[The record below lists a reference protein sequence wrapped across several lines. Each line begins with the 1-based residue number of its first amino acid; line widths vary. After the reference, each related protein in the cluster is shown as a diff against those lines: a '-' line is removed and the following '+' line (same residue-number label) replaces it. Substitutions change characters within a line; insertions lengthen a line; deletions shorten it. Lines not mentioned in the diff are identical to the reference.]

1 MTRKRYV
8 KLLMACGMGR
18 NLSKRAAS
26 FANVNSGSYLR
37 DMYSWLRI
45 FENSARTGKANN
57 FCSRMRKATR
67 ILRQALKEGE
77 EQC

>member
-18 NLSKRAAS
+18 DLSERAAS
-26 FANVNSGSYLR
+26 FASVNSGSYLR

-67 ILRQALKEGE
+67 ILRQALKEAE
-77 EQC
+77 EQR

>member
-1 MTRKRYV
+1 MTGKRYV

-18 NLSKRAAS
+18 NLSRRAAS
-26 FANVNSGSYLR
+26 YANINSGSYLR

-45 FENSARTGKANN
+45 FENSARTGEANN

-67 ILRQALKEGE
+67 ILRQAIGDAE
-77 EQC
+77 E

>member
-26 FANVNSGSYLR
+26 YANVNSGSYLR
-37 DMYSWLRI
+37 DMHSWLRI
-45 FENSARTGKANN
+45 FENSTRTGESNN

-67 ILRQALKEGE
+67 ILRQAIEEAE